1 MSAKQWQNGNKNQET
16 EYFHFSKILC
26 VKYVRIRRFSGP
38 YFRAFVQN
46 TERFGVSLHIQSKCG
61 KMRTRKT
68 SNTYSFHAVIMS
80 KRCIK
85 YHQIRNSF
93 FAVFPRFGLNTDI
106 CAVIFSESPLSL
118 RVWEKKK
125 TKTTHESIF
134 QPMNFQNRSSA
145 TKYQPSSNLSI
156 ESSFRSS

>member
-1 MSAKQWQNGNKNQET
+1 MSTDSSINDNLMSAKQWQNGNKNQET
-16 EYFHFSKILC
+16 DYFHFSKILC

-46 TERFGVSLHIQSKCG
+46 TEILIFNPNAVKCG
-61 KMRTRKT
+61 PEKLLIRTLFT
-68 SNTYSFHAVIMS
+68 
-80 KRCIK
+80 
-85 YHQIRNSF
+85 
-93 FAVFPRFGLNTDI
+93 PWL